1 MKVLCFYAHLH
12 DATSALIRGVS
23 QLITTLEGYLG
34 EK

>member
-23 QLITTLEGYLG
+23 QLITLEGDLG